1 MNLELKKISAV
12 MLVLLLFFT
21 SAAFANAVWISGKVT
36 QEPHEINDSYYIQVD
51 GDLYRILPDIPIF
64 YRYERSPGAF
74 NDEKTDL
81 YSIGK
86 NQEIMMK
93 VRKNQVTQI
102 IIY

>member
-1 MNLELKKISAV
+1 MNLELKKIIAA
-12 MLVLLLFFT
+12 MLVLMIFFS
-21 SAAFANAVWISGKVT
+21 SAAFANAVWINGKVT
-36 QEPHEINDSYYIQVD
+36 KEPHEINDSYYIQVD

-74 NDEKTDL
+74 NDEKAHL
-81 YSIGK
+81 YSISK

-93 VRKNQVTQI
+93 VRKNQVIQI